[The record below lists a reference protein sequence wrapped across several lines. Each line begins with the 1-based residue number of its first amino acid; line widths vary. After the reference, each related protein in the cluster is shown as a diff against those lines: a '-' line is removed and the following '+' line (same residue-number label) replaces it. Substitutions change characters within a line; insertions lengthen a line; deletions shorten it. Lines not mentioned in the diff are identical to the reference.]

1 MGTDGGWGINLQD
14 FSRIF
19 PGKKVTF
26 VKTWISKSFL
36 DFRKKIRGM
45 TSPGFWWGSTS
56 HVIFVVDVCFFWV
69 IFYALLIFV
78 ASLLVVDS
86 ESETCPRFSKAR
98 RLGGGAHDNQSWTLA
113 VVCCLGLQQFF
124 TIKVPVITMWFRPM
138 ASLTSQPKWWV
149 TKKDDSR
156 FPEFSNAATFG
167 CRLSLQP

>member
-1 MGTDGGWGINLQD
+1 MGINLQD

-56 HVIFVVDVCFFWV
+56 HVIFVVDVCFFLGD
-69 IFYALLIFV
+69 FLCFV

-124 TIKVPVITMWFRPM
+124 TIKVPAITMWFRPM

-156 FPEFSNAATFG
+156 FPGFSNAATFG

>member
-69 IFYALLIFV
+69 IFYALLHLCW
-78 ASLLVVDS
+78 LLIRNLKLVQDF
-86 ESETCPRFSKAR
+86 PRPED
-98 RLGGGAHDNQSWTLA
+98 LVGVLMTTN
-113 VVCCLGLQQFF
+113 LGLWQLSAVLDSNSFS
-124 TIKVPVITMWFRPM
+124 R
-138 ASLTSQPKWWV
+138 LRSQ
-149 TKKDDSR
+149 
-156 FPEFSNAATFG
+156 
-167 CRLSLQP
+167 